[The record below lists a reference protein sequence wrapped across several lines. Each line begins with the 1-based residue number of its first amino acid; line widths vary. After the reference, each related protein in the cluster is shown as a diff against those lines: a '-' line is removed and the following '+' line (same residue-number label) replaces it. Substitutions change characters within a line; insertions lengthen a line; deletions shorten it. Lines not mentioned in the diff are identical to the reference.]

1 MTTRPGG
8 RTAAVRAAVLTA
20 TADLLIESGLTA
32 VELTA
37 VAERAGVGK
46 STVYRRWG
54 SVPALVDDL
63 LADMAETSRRRP
75 DTGSLRG
82 DLVTVARLIQ
92 RTLADRR
99 QGSLFRA
106 IIAAGTCDDRTST
119 SLTGFYRA
127 RIDEM
132 TPIVDD
138 AVARG
143 EAPEGTDPAAVIRY
157 VSAPLYYGLLTGTA
171 PLSQAE
177 ADRAADAAVAAVTAG
192 VFSSRTG
199 GRPGSRPKPPR
210 AATRS

>member
-37 VAERAGVGK
+37 VADRAGVGK

-82 DLVTVARLIQ
+82 DLVAMARLIQ

-99 QGSLFRA
+99 QGRLFRA
-106 IIAAGTCDDRTST
+106 IIAAGTCDERTST
-119 SLTGFYRA
+119 SLAGFYRA

-132 TPIVDD
+132 TSIVDD

-143 EAPEGTDPAAVIRY
+143 EAPEGTDPAAVIRH

-171 PLSQAE
+171 PLSQVE

-199 GRPGSRPKPPR
+199 ARPGSLPRPPR